1 MNALLQQS
9 APALMDSTMELSYE
23 LFGLLRST
31 RFRKKLLLLSGAIVL
46 VIVFN
51 AAAQVRLNVWQG
63 TIYDAIGQRDLSI
76 FYREIA
82 IFAAITSVLLVL
94 GVSQTWFHERLKV
107 ALREAVSVD
116 VLDEWLRP
124 RRAYLLP
131 LTGAIGSHPD
141 QRIQDDARRFT
152 ELTTDLGVGLVQ
164 SSLLLVSFIGVL
176 WVLSAQIVF
185 VVGGH
190 SFSIPGYLVWC
201 ALAYAATGSFLVW
214 LVGRPLIRANKELR
228 AQEAEFRFLLVR
240 VDDKAEAIAIH
251 RGEADERY
259 HLGEALDRVLAMMR
273 RIANGLA
280 NLTWVSA
287 SYGWIGLIAPI
298 VLAAPGYFAGTLSLG
313 GLMMVVGAFY
323 QVQQALRWYVD
334 RFPALAEWNA
344 ALFRVM
350 AYRRALMHCQTL
362 GQAQNHIA
370 YREHDDAKLV
380 LDDLRVVGPAG
391 RIALA
396 DPHLE
401 VGPGERVLIS
411 GTPKSGKTTFFRALA
426 GLWPWGNG
434 AITTPRGKVIM
445 FLPHRPYLPL
455 GSLREVLTYPSSPEA
470 FSDAALSGILH
481 RIRLDRLTPAL
492 DKTVRWDQEL
502 TLDEQQRLAIGRALL
517 HKPDWIVN
525 DEAMSELDDD
535 NRALVKSL
543 FGKELA
549 RTALIS
555 IGRHTDNGGFYHR
568 IVHLSVTA
576 SDETVPSRGAVDLRQ
591 GAAAIS
597 P

>member
-1 MNALLQQS
+1 
-9 APALMDSTMELSYE
+9 MELSYE

-31 RFRKKLLLLSGAIVL
+31 RFRKKLLLLSVAIVL

-63 TIYDAIGQRDLSI
+63 TIYDAIGQRDLSV
-76 FYREIA
+76 FYRQIA

-94 GVSQTWFHERLKV
+94 GVSQTWLNERLKV

-124 RRAYLLP
+124 ARLSPAAHRRHRQPSRPANPGRRAPPYRAHGRSRRRS
-131 LTGAIGSHPD
+131 GAILAPPRQLH
-141 QRIQDDARRFT
+141 RRA
-152 ELTTDLGVGLVQ
+152 LG
-164 SSLLLVSFIGVL
+164 
-176 WVLSAQIVF
+176 A
-185 VVGGH
+185 VVADRLYRRRQQL
-190 SFSIPGYLVWC
+190 FNPGYLVWC
-201 ALAYAATGSFLVW
+201 ALAYAAVGSFLVW
-214 LVGRPLIRANKELR
+214 LVGRPLIQANTELR
-228 AQEAEFRFLLVR
+228 AREAEFRFLLVR

-259 HLGEALDRVLAMMR
+259 HLGAALDTVLAIMR

-313 GLMMVVGAFY
+313 GLIMVVGAFY

-344 ALFRVM
+344 ALLRVM
-350 AYRRALMHCQTL
+350 AYRRALIHCETL
-362 GQAQNHIA
+362 GQKQSHIVYSERA
-370 YREHDDAKLV
+370 EAKLV
-380 LDDLRVVGPAG
+380 LDDLCVVGPAG

-396 DPHLE
+396 EPHLE

-426 GLWPWGNG
+426 GLWPWGSG
-434 AITTPRGKVIM
+434 AIATPRGKVVM

-455 GSLREVLTYPSSPEA
+455 GSLREVLTYPSEPEV
-470 FSDAALSGILH
+470 FSQAALDAVLH
-481 RIRLDRLTPAL
+481 RIRLNRLIPAL
-492 DKTVRWDQEL
+492 DKIVRWDQEL

-549 RTALIS
+549 GTALIS
-555 IGRHTDNGGFYHR
+555 IGRHTDDGGFYQR
-568 IVHLSVTA
+568 IVHLSVT
-576 SDETVPSRGAVDLRQ
+576 SRDETVPDRSTFDLHQGVTAV
-591 GAAAIS
+591 S